1 MEKNLKK
8 LNKTFLIICW
18 ILGITYS
25 VGFISLYFEDLITL
39 NSAIIGAIVFLI
51 SLGAATLVYLKDND
65 SIYPK
70 HILAVAF
77 AICYVMVLFGSS
89 MSIAFALIIPMLVTA
104 SLYLDT
110 RFIIAPMVIGFV
122 LQCIWVYVNRSN
134 NQIMK
139 NAPSQIVVMGLF
151 YVTLFAVTKV
161 SASKKMEAEK
171 EKEKV
176 EKAMEE
182 QKSLINAIAQMVK
195 IINSNSYKVND
206 VMENID
212 SSSRTISGA
221 IEEIAS
227 GAANT
232 SENVQD
238 QNGAADNIQEK
249 IDDAVNIAS
258 VVNELA
264 AANEKIVNEG
274 MDIVSKL
281 YDKADII
288 KDKNT
293 DVYDISIKLKEATN
307 NIQGII
313 NIITSIAD
321 QTNLLALNAAI
332 EAARAGEAGRGFAVV
347 AEEVRKLAEESK
359 SSSNNIS
366 GIITELQNEV
376 ELATRSI
383 NELSSTNEEQNSL
396 VAQTREILFKIKDN
410 SSEVNDKVQV
420 VNEKINNVSQSN
432 KDIIRSIENLS
443 AIAEETMANAEETSA
458 ISQEFSNLTIEAK
471 TSIEDLV
478 VSAKNMEELIK

>member
-1 MEKNLKK
+1 MDKDMKK
-8 LNKTFLIICW
+8 LNKTFLNICW
-18 ILGITYS
+18 ILGIANS
-25 VGFISLYFEDLITL
+25 LGFIFLCFKGLISLNL
-39 NSAIIGAIVFLI
+39 AIIGSVVFLI
-51 SLGAATLVYLKDND
+51 SLGVSTLVYLKDNN

-70 HILAVAF
+70 HILAVTF
-77 AICYVMVLFGSS
+77 AICYVIVLFGSK
-89 MSIAFALIIPMLVTA
+89 MSISFALIIPMIVA
-104 SLYLDT
+104 SSLYLDVK
-110 RFIIAPMVIGFV
+110 FIIAPMVLGLLFQCIGF
-122 LQCIWVYVNRSN
+122 YVNREN
-134 NQIMK
+134 PQIMN
-139 NAPSQIVVMGLF
+139 NAISQLFVMVLF
-151 YVTLFAVTKV
+151 YLTLFAVTKV

-171 EKEKV
+171 EKENV

-182 QKSLINAIAQMVK
+182 QKSLINGIVEMVK
-195 IINSNSYKVND
+195 VINNNSYKVND
-206 VMENID
+206 IMENID
-212 SSSRTISGA
+212 SSSKTISGA

-249 IDDAVNIAS
+249 IDDAVNISAI
-258 VVNELA
+258 VNELA

-293 DVYDISIKLKEATN
+293 DVYDISIKLKEATQ

-366 GIITELQNEV
+366 GIITELQKEV
-376 ELATRSI
+376 ELATTSI
-383 NELSSTNEEQNSL
+383 NELSITNEEQNSL
-396 VAQTREILFKIKDN
+396 VAQTREVLYKIKDN
-410 SSEVNDKVQV
+410 SSEVKDKVQV
-420 VNEKINNVSQSN
+420 VNEKINNVSESN
-432 KDIIRSIENLS
+432 KDIVKSIENLS

-471 TSIEDLV
+471 NSIEDLV
-478 VSAKNMEELIK
+478 VSAKNMEELVK